1 MFDNGLL
8 TRVRHGC
15 LKKPAAVAAARTN
28 IKIEL
33 SGGCWG
39 RPDVVPVY
47 HLGNS
52 QVCKC
57 LSRLSTCH
65 LLAAALHSLPA
76 CIHVRKVSVM
86 VRLGYDALAVYARG
100 HCNVKCVYPCAQVLS
115 FVPVS
120 PTLSRKAKTAFGLFF
135 GRYGLPLPHAAQI
148 VSVVGAPIPGAP
160 LPQSRFQRW
169 ALGRLLAAGCLEA
182 GMSCCLTQPRSPN
195 VNGAPV
201 PGARCALIRVYSGSL
216 GFCVP
221 HPAQIVSVWARPSS
235 VRMRL

>member
-1 MFDNGLL
+1 MSGNGLL
-8 TRVRHGC
+8 RRVRHGC
-15 LKKPAAVAAARTN
+15 LRKPAAMAAARTN
-28 IKIEL
+28 FEIEL

-52 QVCKC
+52 QVRRC

-65 LLAAALHSLPA
+65 LLAALHPLPA
-76 CIHVRKVSVM
+76 CIHVRELSVM

-100 HCNVKCVYPCAQVLS
+100 HCSVKCVYPCAQVLS

-160 LPQSRFQRW
+160 LPQSRFQSW

-182 GMSCCLTQPRSPN
+182 GMSCCLTQPRS
-195 VNGAPV
+195 
-201 PGARCALIRVYSGSL
+201 SSL
-216 GFCVP
+216 L
-221 HPAQIVSVWARPSS
+221 ARPLP
-235 VRMRL
+235 VRAVP